1 VSELPGLRPVWG
13 EVDLGAI
20 RANVEILLDAVA
32 PAQLLAVVKADGY
45 GHGSIPV
52 ARAALAAG
60 AQWLGVALVEE
71 GVTLREAGITA
82 PILMLS
88 EPPLTAAAAVVE
100 NGLTPVVYT
109 RRGIEAL
116 AVAANESDISS
127 ALAVHLKIDT
137 GMHRVGCTPSEAPE
151 LIELISSLP
160 GVTLGGLCTH
170 LANADDLQDSYTDD
184 QIAVFE
190 KVLEGVA
197 DRPDLIHAANSAGAI
212 AHPSTRFN
220 LVRAGIAMYGVAP
233 SLEVSKK
240 ISLLPALSLHARVA
254 FVHRLSAGAKVSYGS
269 RYELKNAATIVTVPI
284 GYADGV
290 PRSLGLTGGEVLI
303 NARRYPLAGTVTMDQ
318 CMVDVGDDEIAVGD
332 EVVLLGRQGNE
343 EITAQEW
350 ADRLAMIPWEVVTG
364 IGPRVPRRYRGEV

>member
-1 VSELPGLRPVWG
+1 
-13 EVDLGAI
+13 
-20 RANVEILLDAVA
+20 
-32 PAQLLAVVKADGY
+32 
-45 GHGSIPV
+45 
-52 ARAALAAG
+52 
-60 AQWLGVALVEE
+60 
-71 GVTLREAGITA
+71 
-82 PILMLS
+82 M
-88 EPPLTAAAAVVE
+88 
-100 NGLTPVVYT
+100 
-109 RRGIEAL
+109 
-116 AVAANESDISS
+116 
-127 ALAVHLKIDT
+127 
-137 GMHRVGCTPSEAPE
+137 
-151 LIELISSLP
+151 
-160 GVTLGGLCTH
+160 CTH

>member
-1 VSELPGLRPVWG
+1 MSELPGLRPVWG
-13 EVDLGAI
+13 EVDLGAV

-116 AVAANESDISS
+116 AVAANKSDPAS

-137 GMHRVGCTPSEAPE
+137 GMHRVGCAPSEAPE

-197 DRPDLIHAANSAGAI
+197 NRPDLIHAANSAGAI

-269 RYELKNAATIVTVPI
+269 RYELKNASTIVTVPI